1 MGCCVW
7 MTCLLLLSAEA
18 VGEAVIYKKSDC
30 NEWILTLIAAIN
42 YVSAWLAFIIIYN
55 EEMTA
60 IVDPDEVLLNNEE
73 PDVVSESNDSDG
85 HVGGN
90 DNDSANVGSANGA
103 NGVINNVD
111 TNDES
116 NNSAGIDDGHAN
128 SDSGEEPFKDPA
140 AQL

>member
-1 MGCCVW
+1 MGCCAW
-7 MTCLLLLSAEA
+7 IACLLLLSAEA

-30 NEWILTLIAAIN
+30 NEWILTLIAVIN
-42 YVSAWLAFIIIYN
+42 YVSAWLAFVIIYN

-73 PDVVSESNDSDG
+73 PDVASESSDSDG

-90 DNDSANVGSANGA
+90 DNVSNGVNVGNT
-103 NGVINNVD
+103 NGV
-111 TNDES
+111 NDES
-116 NNSAGIDDGHAN
+116 NNSAGIEDGHAN
-128 SDSGEEPFKDPA
+128 SDSVEEPFKDPA

>member
-1 MGCCVW
+1 MGCCAW
-7 MTCLLLLSAEA
+7 IACLLLLSAEA

-30 NEWILTLIAAIN
+30 NEWILTLIAVIN
-42 YVSAWLAFIIIYN
+42 YVSAWLAFIVTHD
-55 EEMTA
+55 EEMIA

-73 PDVVSESNDSDG
+73 PEDISECSDSDG

-90 DNDSANVGSANGA
+90 GNDGNDDANV
-103 NGVINNVD
+103 NNTNVV
-111 TNDES
+111 NDES
-116 NNSAGIDDGHAN
+116 NNSAGIEDGHAN